1 MTRDKVVADT
11 EAEIMMTDAVAD
23 MEVAETTIE
32 ATEESAATVM
42 MTVDMLPVE
51 LIATAGMIDT
61 DVEEMSDEV
70 VATTT
75 AMIEVATVMVAD
87 LVKLLPLRVPM
98 VTQLLAERAGSHMP
112 EVEETLMTD
121 TVVISDR

>member
-87 LVKLLPLRVPM
+87 LVKLHLLLLM